1 MEPRARIKPRAGKQ
15 LLCTARNC
23 ALVTD
28 RPLESDGT
36 DLGLDGEL
44 LKAGADAIRAAVTSG
59 GVVSRV
65 KLRSE
70 IDVRI
75 AGR

>member
-1 MEPRARIKPRAGKQ
+1 MEPRARIKPLAGKQ
-15 LLCTARNC
+15 LLCTVRNR

-36 DLGLDGEL
+36 DLGLGGEL

-59 GVVSRV
+59 RVVSRV
-65 KLRSE
+65 KLGSVIE
-70 IDVRI
+70 VRI
-75 AGR
+75 DGR